1 MSRGR
6 AEKAAGLPVASVATQ
21 YATTTHPAGGDVLGQ
36 PTSAGGD
43 GWELRLGR
51 WQTALAGVLCDCLL
65 FDAPY
70 SSTTHAAETTRSDDS
85 DAAGLTP
92 DYDAMTPDA
101 IREFCESWATQV
113 EWPETATHVRYRAP
127 RCRGWWVSITDSEL
141 HPTWVD
147 EMNRVGLYAFK
158 APVPV
163 FIPGMSV
170 RMQGD
175 GPSSWTLY
183 AAVARP
189 RTIEFARWGTLPG
202 YYGPIGTETRGRA
215 GGSSRGGGRGKQR
228 AITDAFVRDYSKR
241 GDVVVDPFA
250 GWGGTL
256 ASAVSYGRKAIGSE
270 MDADAHAEAVKRLKR
285 PLQVDMFAGGAL

>member
-1 MSRGR
+1 MTRR
-6 AEKAAGLPVASVATQ
+6 ANRIAGATAPQ
-21 YATTTHPAGGDVLGQ
+21 VQSGCGDAPSGESCATGQATHAGGPLNIE
-36 PTSAGGD
+36 TESATGD

-51 WQTALAGVLCDCLL
+51 WQDALAGVTCDALI

-70 SSTTHAAETTRSDDS
+70 SSTTHAAETTRADDS

-92 DYDAMTPDA
+92 AYDAMTAADV
-101 IREFCESWATQV
+101 REFCEAWV
-113 EWPETATHVRYRAP
+113 G

-141 HPTWVD
+141 HPVWVA
-147 EMNRVGLYAFK
+147 EMARVGLYAFK

-189 RTIEFARWGTLPG
+189 RTLEFSRWGTLPG
-202 YYGPIGTETRGRA
+202 YYGPIGAETHGRA

-228 AITDAFVRDYSKR
+228 AITDAFVRDYTKR
-241 GDVVVDPFA
+241 GDVVADPFA

-256 ASAVSYGRKAIGSE
+256 ASAAAYGRSAIGAE
-270 MDADAHAEAVKRLKR
+270 MDAAAFAEARRRLQR
-285 PLQVDMFAGGAL
+285 PLQIDMLAGLA